1 MVVFFFD
8 TSAIIK
14 RYIDETGTPW
24 VQAVADSA
32 ANQIYLAGIS
42 AVEVTSALARR
53 LPARNISAT
62 DVAAVLARFRQDRS
76 LDYRIID
83 TTPAILA
90 DAERLAEAHALRAND
105 AIQLASAVGLRA
117 KRTAAGL
124 APFVLVS
131 ADGEL
136 NTASTALGLLVE
148 DPNHCS

>member
-117 KRTAAGL
+117 K
-124 APFVLVS
+124 
-131 ADGEL
+131 
-136 NTASTALGLLVE
+136 
-148 DPNHCS
+148 